1 MRRKL
6 VMNIRYFLFCAAFSV
21 VLTSCGLVEF
31 DMNDEAQPVMSMT
44 LDHDTVYVMQGDR
57 FVLKPVF
64 TPDTISNQAVLYV
77 SNDTEVAAVEADSI
91 HAVGTGWTTIT
102 AMSVSGRF
110 MATCEVCVMPRWEVS
125 PYSYPDEMF
134 VCARVSIRG
143 KEPDDDTMVA
153 ALIND
158 EVRGVGQW
166 LTVGNYRCMV
176 FRILNSGVG
185 HVPDRVEF
193 ACYNRKTFRVEYF
206 KQWLIYDG
214 EAHGTPAN
222 PIPLTID

>member
-1 MRRKL
+1 MRRSNL
-6 VMNIRYFLFCAAFSV
+6 LNIKFILFSAAFCV
-21 VLTSCGLVEF
+21 ALTSCGLVDF
-31 DMNDEAQPVMSMT
+31 DMNDEAQPVQSMT
-44 LDHDTVYVMQGDR
+44 LDHDTVYVMQGDC
-57 FVLKPVF
+57 FALKPVF

-77 SNDTEVAAVEADSI
+77 SNDKEVAVIEADSI
-91 HAVGTGWTTIT
+91 RAVGAGWTTIT

-110 MATCEVCVMPRWEVS
+110 MATCEVCVMPRWQVS

-134 VCARVSIRG
+134 VFAKVNIHG
-143 KEPDDDTMVA
+143 QEPDNDMMVA

-176 FRILNSGVG
+176 FRILNNGVDE
-185 HVPDRVEF
+185 VPDRVDF

-206 KQWLIYDG
+206 KQWLTYDG
-214 EAHGTPAN
+214 ETHGTPAN
-222 PIPLTID
+222 PVSLTID